1 MPLRLLTSGESHGQ
15 CLNAII
21 EGIGANFELD
31 FDFINSELK
40 ARQGGLGRG
49 GRMKIETDKI
59 KFNSGVRHSYSTGS
73 PICAEIINKDWE
85 NWSVVMS
92 SKSVDTSN
100 PELRKL
106 LDDKA
111 ISKVRQGHAD

>member
-1 MPLRLLTSGESHGQ
+1 MPLRFLTSGESHGE

-49 GRMKIETDKI
+49 GRMKIETDTI
-59 KFNSGVRHSYSTGS
+59 HFNSGVRFSKTTGA
-73 PICAEIINKDWE
+73 PICIQIKKIYQIL
-85 NWSVVMS
+85 M
-92 SKSVDTSN
+92 
-100 PELRKL
+100 ELYKME
-106 LDDKA
+106 
-111 ISKVRQGHAD
+111 